1 MRSELALGNEIVSKD
16 QQEKILKMELY
27 KMKDQLP
34 FDLSGGEKQ
43 RLLVSIASLS
53 KLIYFYLMN
62 LQVGWII
69 SIWKG
74 LLTLLK
80 QCQ

>member
-1 MRSELALGNEIVSKD
+1 
-16 QQEKILKMELY
+16 
-27 KMKDQLP
+27 MKDQLP

-80 QCQ
+80 T

>member
-1 MRSELALGNEIVSKD
+1 
-16 QQEKILKMELY
+16 
-27 KMKDQLP
+27 MKDQLP

-53 KLIYFYLMN
+53 KTNLFLIFDEPTSGL
-62 LQVGWII
+62 II

-80 QCQ
+80 T

>member
-1 MRSELALGNEIVSKD
+1 
-16 QQEKILKMELY
+16 
-27 KMKDQLP
+27 MKDQLP

-53 KLIYFYLMN
+53 KTNLFLYLMN

-80 QCQ
+80 T